1 VTPHL
6 IGCGIYV
13 TVEGLNPPFGQEIDM
28 FTLRFSGNN
37 FDPDTKA
44 IFSFFLGYIIW
55 YKENIEDNY
64 SICEYKGRINK
75 PTLPRIDE
83 VEPGFFEP
91 NVDFIDNRGDGENPR
106 INYTVQIADLK
117 PLNSNKS
124 FIDLNNEKNA
134 EFYFAVSAYGEDDR
148 ESQIIEFGKWP

>member
-1 VTPHL
+1 
-6 IGCGIYV
+6 
-13 TVEGLNPPFGQEIDM
+13 
-28 FTLRFSGNN
+28 
-37 FDPDTKA
+37 
-44 IFSFFLGYIIW
+44 
-55 YKENIEDNY
+55 
-64 SICEYKGRINK
+64 
-75 PTLPRIDE
+75 
-83 VEPGFFEP
+83 
-91 NVDFIDNRGDGENPR
+91 VDFIDNRGDGENPR